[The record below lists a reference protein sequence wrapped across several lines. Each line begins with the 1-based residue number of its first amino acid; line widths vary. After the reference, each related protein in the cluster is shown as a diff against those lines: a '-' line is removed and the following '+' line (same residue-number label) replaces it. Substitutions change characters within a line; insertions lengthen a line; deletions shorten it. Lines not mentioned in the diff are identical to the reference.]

1 MSPPGLYED
10 ALARREA
17 NNRKSLLCGR
27 LCSRLIGRGGE
38 RLQRSGC
45 GKSIC
50 RRVRLE
56 TAISSRSVPCPLS
69 SLCIGSGVR
78 VNDLAL
84 ASLHGIGPGLQDE
97 RPASR
102 DSKLFAY
109 TPFQSLQGRRRER
122 RKEVTQARIAL
133 RRAPEIV
140 EAVEVATHLD
150 LRRSHVEQSGL
161 EPQVFRRFQ
170 GSRPGTRRLLGLIPI
185 GVGGIADR
193 LQRKAPTV
201 HIPVVCGDRAAG
213 PGDSHEFSNALLR
226 ISQKE
231 QHQSHDR
238 SIHAGVRQGQRLG
251 VALEEANPHRR
262 DALARKRQLFWG
274 WIDTHHCR
282 WPLPPEQGL
291 GEGAIAA
298 TIIQPSQ
305 PWGQRQPVQERIGHQ
320 RAPSPHHQLVR
331 GWIVEDELRGERHV
345 CPGDRH
351 GRLQTGKVGSAL
363 IARTSVFPTP
373 IAKWTNSKPFSTSL
387 RLRKPAVCRQRRASG
402 A

>member
-1 MSPPGLYED
+1 MALTGVLRPGHV
-10 ALARREA
+10 ALRVLELEPALKHYRDVLGLIEVARDDKGRVFLKAWDEHDHHSVVLREA
-17 NNRKSLLCGR
+17 DEAGMDYMGWKVDSPATL
-27 LCSRLIGRGGE
+27 
-38 RLQRSGC
+38 
-45 GKSIC
+45 KK
-50 RRVRLE
+50 
-56 TAISSRSVPCPLS
+56 
-69 SLCIGSGVR
+69 
-78 VNDLAL
+78 LA
-84 ASLHGIGPGLQDE
+84 AD
-97 RPASR
+97 
-102 DSKLFAY
+102 
-109 TPFQSLQGRRRER
+109 
-122 RKEVTQARIAL
+122 
-133 RRAPEIV
+133 
-140 EAVEVATHLD
+140 
-150 LRRSHVEQSGL
+150 VEQSGL

-213 PGDSHEFSNALLR
+213 SGDSHEFSNALLR